1 MFAFDDGQQ
10 LLQSLPAHPSLQSEA
25 LQSQPPPRL
34 QPPPRRRQAQPSRSP
49 SLASEPVHQE
59 QRRRKSRS
67 KHAYTSPFYDCLD
80 SFGRNLPRQ
89 KFPRPIDGKV
99 NGYIKFSWPLKEGR
113 RSSTT
118 ADVASID
125 YQGSS
130 PSSALATQISNRNS
144 ELSLQRRCS
153 ASPASTS
160 TLLAGSASPYSTSS
174 TLAPSQIGGFL
185 QSPTGSF
192 RSYCPSD
199 DTEAPQLLPSQF
211 GLTAVMDTMG
221 RKLFSFCK
229 FRLRH
234 SAPQYVLNLALQ
246 IHVTGVPGE
255 VC

>member
-1 MFAFDDGQQ
+1 MLTFEDGQQ
-10 LLQSLPAHPSLQSEA
+10 LLQSLPAHSSLQSEA
-25 LQSQPPPRL
+25 LQAQFSPHL
-34 QPPPRRRQAQPSRSP
+34 QPPPRRRQAQPSGSP
-49 SLASEPVHQE
+49 SLASEPVHRE

-80 SFGRNLPRQ
+80 SFGRNLPRR

-113 RSSTT
+113 QSSTT

-130 PSSALATQISNRNS
+130 PSSVVATQISNRNS

-160 TLLAGSASPYSTSS
+160 TLSAGSASPYSTSS
-174 TLAPSQIGGFL
+174 TLTPSQIGGFL

-192 RSYCPSD
+192 RSCCPSD

-211 GLTAVMDTMG
+211 GLTGVMDNMG

-229 FRLRH
+229 FCLRQF
-234 SAPQYVLNLALQ
+234 ALQYILNLVL
-246 IHVTGVPGE
+246 
-255 VC
+255 